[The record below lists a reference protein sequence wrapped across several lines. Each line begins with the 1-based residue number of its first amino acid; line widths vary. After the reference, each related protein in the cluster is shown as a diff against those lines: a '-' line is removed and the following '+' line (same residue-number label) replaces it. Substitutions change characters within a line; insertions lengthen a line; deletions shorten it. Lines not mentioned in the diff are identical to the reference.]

1 MIIFVSSINAE
12 QYMKHLQYLVL
23 LIFLSSAYSIS
34 ISAQESVKLL
44 PQFTA
49 GSILMRNKAVIK
61 ASVNYDTTNDK
72 LLYKDGDKIMELT
85 NMMDIDTIYVAHHKL
100 IVMGLGYYEVKP
112 LSTGTLYI
120 KWHLRQLKVGKKG
133 AYGQTTQNYVQ
144 DINTATF
151 NNKGVI
157 NYESSDVFNTIN
169 NNQYSII
176 NGKKTLRFNN
186 KKSFIKLFS
195 NKKDEIENYISTNQI
210 DFQKIDDI
218 VKLCNYCLQ
227 Q

>member
-1 MIIFVSSINAE
+1 
-12 QYMKHLQYLVL
+12 
-23 LIFLSSAYSIS
+23 
-34 ISAQESVKLL
+34 
-44 PQFTA
+44 
-49 GSILMRNKAVIK
+49 MRNKAVVK

-85 NMMDIDTIYVAHHKL
+85 NMTDIDTIYVAHHKL

-112 LSTGTLYI
+112 LTTGTLYI
-120 KWHLRQLKVGKKG
+120 KWHLRQLSVGKKG
-133 AYGQTTQNYVQ
+133 AYGQTTQDYVQ

-157 NYESSDVFNTIN
+157 NYESSDVFSTIN

-176 NGKKTLRFNN
+176 NGKKTLRFGD

-195 NKKDEIENYISTNQI
+195 KKKDEIENYISTNKI
-210 DFQKIDDI
+210 DFQKTDDI